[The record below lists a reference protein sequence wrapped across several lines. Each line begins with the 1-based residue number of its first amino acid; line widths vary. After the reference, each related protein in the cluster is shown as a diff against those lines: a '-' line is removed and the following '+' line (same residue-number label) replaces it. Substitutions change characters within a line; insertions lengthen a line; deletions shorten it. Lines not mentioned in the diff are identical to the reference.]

1 MIVDYLRL
9 HHTVAPIIATLLN
22 VVSSLEQT
30 NLALD
35 KWYVVTDLVNA
46 FFSTPIRREGLKNF
60 VFNMSAHNIHLQI
73 CLRAFKS
80 PAL

>member
-1 MIVDYLRL
+1 MIVGYLRL

-35 KWYVVTDLVNA
+35 KWYVVTDFVNA
-46 FFSTPIRREGLKNF
+46 FFFTPIRREGLKIF
-60 VFNMSAHNIHLQI
+60 VFNMSAYNIHLQI
-73 CLRAFKS
+73 CLRAF
-80 PAL
+80 